1 MRIVI
6 LMMFCGLILSCATA
20 PEPHLTAAT
29 ASPHFSHPLRSGGM
43 NVTPALPQAAAA
55 L

>member
-1 MRIVI
+1 
-6 LMMFCGLILSCATA
+6 LDPSSKEDLS
-20 PEPHLTAAT
+20 
-29 ASPHFSHPLRSGGM
+29 SPHFSHPLRSGGM